1 MATHNQLIVCT
12 FPGDG
17 AEEARVA
24 LQDLAAEREIATPD
38 NIAVLRKRDDGTVTF
53 WETASASE
61 RRTDTSFGMIAG
73 WLLGAV
79 GAVLGAPLGPSYGM
93 TTGDAAAT
101 EVAAARDVGFPDDM
115 LRHLGERL
123 NAGESAIVTLLPFD
137 QARPAVEELERLGGK
152 PVQSTLPP
160 EMLSALE

>member
-12 FPGDG
+12 FPGDA

-24 LQDLAAEREIATPD
+24 IQDMAAESQAAAPD
-38 NIAVLRKRDDGTVTF
+38 NIAVLRKREDGAVTF
-53 WETASASE
+53 WETASANE
-61 RRTDTSFGMIAG
+61 RRTDTSFGQIAG

-79 GAVLGAPLGPSYGM
+79 GAVLGAPLGPAHGM

-101 EVAAARDVGFPDDM
+101 EVAAARDVGFPDEM

-123 NAGESAIVTLLPFD
+123 GAGESAIVTLLPFNR
-137 QARPAVEELERLGGK
+137 ARPVMAELERLGGK